1 MAAPAGGGPAAAPAA
16 ASPVTRP
23 GLSLGERQLTALS
36 ELAGLVAGGVT
47 RRGQLATA
55 TGLSRAAV
63 AQRVDLLIDRGLLV
77 ETGTAATERGRP
89 PLTLQLASHAAV
101 VCAVDLGATHSTVAV
116 AGLGGGVLAENTRDV
131 DIDDGPEAVL
141 TGVHEQLGDLLAAA
155 GHPAEHVRAISV
167 GVPGP
172 VEATTGTVVRPPI
185 MRGWDGYR
193 VPGFFAGRYDAPV
206 LVDNDVNMMALGE
219 YGHRPATAHLLYV
232 KVGTGIGCGIVSGG
246 VVHRGA
252 SGAAG
257 DIGHIPVPGHDHVLC
272 HCGNTGCVEAVAS
285 GAAVAATLREA
296 GLPAEHAADVVRLVA
311 AGDPLARR
319 QVRLAAQRIG
329 EVLASLVSFWNPD
342 TIVLGGSIASLHDD
356 LLADI
361 RAAVYRRALPLA
373 TRTVA
378 IETTLLGRRAGIE
391 GAHRL
396 AVHHLLSPDGIAHLL
411 TPPGP

>member
-1 MAAPAGGGPAAAPAA
+1 MTAT
-16 ASPVTRP
+16 SD
-23 GLSLGERQLTALS
+23 RQLTALS

-47 RRGQLATA
+47 RRSQLATA

-63 AQRVDLLIDRGLLV
+63 AQRVDLLIAKGLLV
-77 ETGTAATERGRP
+77 ETGTVATERGRP
-89 PLTLQLASHAAV
+89 PLTLQLASAGAV

-116 AGLGGGVLAENTRDV
+116 ADLGGTVLAEATEDL
-131 DIDDGPEAVL
+131 DINDGPEAVL
-141 TGVHEQLGDLLAAA
+141 TGLHKQLSRLLDSA
-155 GHPAEHVRAISV
+155 GHPADHVRAISI
-167 GVPGP
+167 GLPGP
-172 VEATTGTVVRPPI
+172 VEASTGTVIRPPI

-193 VPGFFAGRYDAPV
+193 VPSFFADRYRAPV
-206 LVDNDVNMMALGE
+206 LADNDVNMMALGE
-219 YGHRPATAHLLYV
+219 YGHRPAAAHLLYV

-252 SGAAG
+252 TGAAG
-257 DIGHIPVPGHDHVLC
+257 DIGHIRVPGHDEVLC
-272 HCGNTGCVEAVAS
+272 RCGNTGCVEAVAS
-285 GAAVAATLREA
+285 GAAIAATLREA

-319 QVRLAAQRIG
+319 QVRLAAQRLGDVI
-329 EVLASLVSFWNPD
+329 ASLVSFYNPD

-391 GAHRL
+391 GARRL
-396 AVHHLLSPDGIAHLL
+396 AVQHLLSPEGIGQMLADA
-411 TPPGP
+411 P

>member
-1 MAAPAGGGPAAAPAA
+1 MASAAGD
-16 ASPVTRP
+16 
-23 GLSLGERQLTALS
+23 RQLAALS
-36 ELAGLVAGGVT
+36 ELAGLVATGVN
-47 RRGQLATA
+47 RRSRLAAA

-63 AQRVDLLIDRGLLV
+63 AQRVDMLIAKGLLV
-77 ETGTAATERGRP
+77 ETGTAATDRGRP
-89 PLTLQLASHAAV
+89 PLTLQLASDTAV

-116 AGLGGGVLAENTRDV
+116 AGLGGAVLAEATEDL
-131 DIDDGPEAVL
+131 DINEGPEAVL
-141 TGVHEQLGDLLAAA
+141 DGLHAQLGRLLAES
-155 GHPAEHVRAISV
+155 GHPADHVRAIGI

-172 VEATTGTVVRPPI
+172 VEASTGTVVRPPI

-193 VPGFFAGRYDAPV
+193 VPAFFAGRYRAPV

-219 YGHRPATAHLLYV
+219 YGHRPAARHLLYV

-257 DIGHIPVPGHDHVLC
+257 DIGHIRVPGQDDVLC

-285 GAAVAATLREA
+285 GAAIAAALREA
-296 GLPAEHAADVVRLVA
+296 GLPAEHVADVVRLVA

-319 QVRLAAQRIG
+319 HVRLAAQRIG
-329 EVLASLVSFWNPD
+329 EVLASLVSFYNPD

-378 IETTLLGRRAGIE
+378 IEPTLLGRRAGIE
-391 GAHRL
+391 GARRL
-396 AVHHLLSPDGIAHLL
+396 AVHHLLSPEGLPHMLAGADGEA
-411 TPPGP
+411 

>member
-1 MAAPAGGGPAAAPAA
+1 
-16 ASPVTRP
+16 
-23 GLSLGERQLTALS
+23 
-36 ELAGLVAGGVT
+36 
-47 RRGQLATA
+47 
-55 TGLSRAAV
+55 
-63 AQRVDLLIDRGLLV
+63 V
-77 ETGTAATERGRP
+77 ETGTAATDRGRP
-89 PLTLQLASHAAV
+89 PLTLQLASDTAV

-116 AGLGGGVLAENTRDV
+116 AELGGTVLAEATEDL
-131 DIDDGPEAVL
+131 DINDGPDAVL
-141 TGVHEQLGDLLAAA
+141 GGLHEQLGRLLAGA
-155 GHPAEHVRAISV
+155 GHPADHVRAISI

-172 VEATTGTVVRPPI
+172 VEASTGTVIRPPI

-193 VPGFFAGRYDAPV
+193 VPAFFAGRYRAPV

-219 YGHRPATAHLLYV
+219 YGHRPATRHLLYV

-257 DIGHIPVPGHDHVLC
+257 DIGHIRVPGQDEVLC

-285 GAAVAATLREA
+285 GAAIAAALREA

-319 QVRLAAQRIG
+319 HVRLAAQRIG
-329 EVLASLVSFWNPD
+329 EVLASLVSFYNPD

-378 IETTLLGRRAGIE
+378 IEPTLLGRRAGIE
-391 GAHRL
+391 GARRL
-396 AVHHLLSPDGIAHLL
+396 AVHHLLSPEGLAHMLA
-411 TPPGP
+411 GA

>member
-1 MAAPAGGGPAAAPAA
+1 VSAA
-16 ASPVTRP
+16 
-23 GLSLGERQLTALS
+23 GERQLTALS
-36 ELAGLVAGGVT
+36 ELAGLVAGGAT
-47 RRGQLATA
+47 RRSQLATA

-63 AQRVDLLIDRGLLV
+63 AQRVDLLITKGLLV
-77 ETGTAATERGRP
+77 ETGTVATERGRP
-89 PLTLQLASHAAV
+89 PLALQLASDTAV

-116 AGLGGGVLAENTRDV
+116 AELGGAVLAEATEEL
-131 DIDDGPEAVL
+131 DINEGPEAVL
-141 TGVHEQLGDLLAAA
+141 SGLHEQLGRLLSAA
-155 GHPAEHVRAISV
+155 GHPASHVRAIGI

-172 VEATTGTVVRPPI
+172 VEASTGTVIRPPI

-193 VPGFFAGRYDAPV
+193 VPGFFEGRYDAPV

-219 YGHRPATAHLLYV
+219 YAHRPATAQLMYV

-246 VVHRGA
+246 SVHRGA
-252 SGAAG
+252 TGAAG
-257 DIGHIPVPGHDHVLC
+257 DIGHIRVPGHDDVLC

-296 GLPAEHAADVVRLVA
+296 GLPVEHVADVVRLVQ
-311 AGDPLARR
+311 AGDPTARR

-329 EVLASLVSFWNPD
+329 DVLASLVSFWNPD
-342 TIVLGGSIASLHDD
+342 TIALGGSIASLHDD

-378 IETTLLGRRAGIE
+378 IESTILGRRAGIE
-391 GAHRL
+391 GARRR
-396 AVHHLLSPDGIAHLL
+396 AVQHLLSPEGIGEFLA
-411 TPPGP
+411 GR

>member
-1 MAAPAGGGPAAAPAA
+1 MEDPYRDPSRNVTAPAD
-16 ASPVTRP
+16 
-23 GLSLGERQLTALS
+23 RQLAALS
-36 ELAGLVAGGVT
+36 ELAGLVAGGAT
-47 RRGQLATA
+47 RRSQLAAA

-63 AQRVDLLIDRGLLV
+63 AQRVDLLIAKGLLV
-77 ETGTAATERGRP
+77 ETGTVATERGRP
-89 PLTLQLASHAAV
+89 PLALELASATAV
-101 VCAVDLGATHSTVAV
+101 VAAVDLGATHSTVAV
-116 AGLGGGVLAENTRDV
+116 AGLGGAVLAEGTAEL
-131 DIDDGPEAVL
+131 DIDHGPEAVL
-141 TGVHEQLGDLLAAA
+141 GAVDEQLRALLAAA
-155 GHPAEHVRAISV
+155 GHPADHVKALSI

-172 VEATTGTVVRPPI
+172 VEASTGTVIRPPI
-185 MRGWDGYR
+185 MRGWDGFR

-219 YGHRPATAHLLYV
+219 YAHRPAATHLLYV

-246 VVHRGA
+246 RVHRGA

-257 DIGHIPVPGHDHVLC
+257 DIGHIRVPGHDDVLC

-296 GLPAEHAADVVRLVA
+296 GLPVEHVADVVRLVA
-311 AGDPLARR
+311 AGDPRARR

-329 EVLASLVSFWNPD
+329 DVLASLVSFFNPD
-342 TIVLGGSIASLHDD
+342 TIVLGGSVASLHDD

-391 GAHRL
+391 GARRH
-396 AVHHLLSPDGIAHLL
+396 AVQHLLSPQGIAHMLA
-411 TPPGP
+411 GAGAGAGADAGA

>member
-1 MAAPAGGGPAAAPAA
+1 VTAA
-16 ASPVTRP
+16 
-23 GLSLGERQLTALS
+23 GERQLASLS
-36 ELAGLVAGGVT
+36 ELAGLVAGGT
-47 RRGQLATA
+47 DRRSGLVAA

-63 AQRVDLLIDRGLLV
+63 AQRVDLLIAKGVLV
-77 ETGTAATERGRP
+77 ETGTAAAGRGRP
-89 PLTLQLASHAAV
+89 PLTLRLASSGAV

-116 AGLGGGVLAENTRDV
+116 AELGGDVLAEATEEL
-131 DIDDGPEAVL
+131 DINDGPEAVL
-141 TGVHEQLGDLLAAA
+141 TGLHTQLGRLLTAA
-155 GHPAEHVRAISV
+155 GHPPAHVKAISI

-172 VEATTGTVVRPPI
+172 VEASTGTVIRPPI

-219 YGHRPATAHLLYV
+219 YAERPATAHLMYV

-246 VVHRGA
+246 RVHRGA

-257 DIGHIPVPGHDHVLC
+257 DIGHIRVPGQDDVLC

-285 GAAVAATLREA
+285 GAAIAATLREA
-296 GLPAEHAADVVRLVA
+296 GLPVRNVADVVRLVT
-311 AGDPLARR
+311 AGDPVARR

-329 EVLASLVSFWNPD
+329 EVLASLVSFYNPD

-391 GAHRL
+391 GARRR
-396 AVHHLLSPDGIAHLL
+396 AVHHLLSPHGLARMLN
-411 TPPGP
+411 

>member
-1 MAAPAGGGPAAAPAA
+1 LA
-16 ASPVTRP
+16 
-23 GLSLGERQLTALS
+23 ALS
-36 ELAGLVAGGVT
+36 ELAGLIATGT
-47 RRGQLATA
+47 NRRSRLAAA

-63 AQRVDLLIDRGLLV
+63 AQRVDMLIAKGLLE
-77 ETGTAATERGRP
+77 ETGTAATDRGRP
-89 PLTLQLASHAAV
+89 PLTLQLASDTAV

-116 AGLGGGVLAENTRDV
+116 AELGGTVLAEATEDL
-131 DIDDGPEAVL
+131 DINDGPDAVL
-141 TGVHEQLGDLLAAA
+141 GGLHEQLGRLLAGA
-155 GHPAEHVRAISV
+155 GHPADHVRAISI

-172 VEATTGTVVRPPI
+172 VEASTGTVIRPPI

-193 VPGFFAGRYDAPV
+193 VPAFVAGRYRAPV
-206 LVDNDVNMMALGE
+206 LVDNDVYMMALGE
-219 YGHRPATAHLLYV
+219 YGHRPATRHLLYV

-257 DIGHIPVPGHDHVLC
+257 DIGHIRVPGQDDVLC

-285 GAAVAATLREA
+285 GAAIAAALREA

-319 QVRLAAQRIG
+319 YVRLAAQRIG
-329 EVLASLVSFWNPD
+329 EVLASLVSFYNPD

-378 IETTLLGRRAGIE
+378 IEPTLLGRRAGIE
-391 GAHRL
+391 GARRL
-396 AVHHLLSPDGIAHLL
+396 AVHHLLSPEGLSHMLAGATGDA
-411 TPPGP
+411 

>member
-1 MAAPAGGGPAAAPAA
+1 MAGAAKAPAA
-16 ASPVTRP
+16 ASD
-23 GLSLGERQLTALS
+23 RQLTALS
-36 ELAGLVAGGVT
+36 ELAGLVAGGAT
-47 RRGQLATA
+47 RRSQLATA

-77 ETGTAATERGRP
+77 ETGTVATDRGRP

-116 AGLGGGVLAENTRDV
+116 AELGGTVLAEATDDL
-131 DIDDGPEAVL
+131 DINDGPEAVL
-141 TGVHEQLGDLLAAA
+141 TGLHAQLGRLLAAA
-155 GHPAEHVRAISV
+155 GHPAGHVRAISI

-172 VEATTGTVVRPPI
+172 VEASTGTVVRPPI
-185 MRGWDGYR
+185 MRGWDGTR

-257 DIGHIPVPGHDHVLC
+257 DIGHIPVPGHDHVPC

-285 GAAVAATLREA
+285 GAAIAATLREA
-296 GLPAEHAADVVRLVA
+296 GLPAAHAADVVRLVA

-319 QVRLAAQRIG
+319 HVRLAAQRIG
-329 EVLASLVSFWNPD
+329 EVLASLVSFYNPD

-378 IETTLLGRRAGIE
+378 IETTVLGRRAGIE
-391 GAHRL
+391 GARRL
-396 AVHHLLSPDGIAHLL
+396 AVQHLLSPEGIGRMLAAS
-411 TPPGP
+411 GR

>member
-1 MAAPAGGGPAAAPAA
+1 MTA
-16 ASPVTRP
+16 ASD
-23 GLSLGERQLTALS
+23 RQLTALS
-36 ELAGLVAGGVT
+36 ELAALVAGGT
-47 RRGQLATA
+47 ARRSQLATA

-63 AQRVDLLIDRGLLV
+63 AQRVDLLIAKGVLV
-77 ETGTAATERGRP
+77 ETGTVATDRGRP
-89 PLTLQLASHAAV
+89 PLTLQLASDGAV

-116 AGLGGGVLAENTRDV
+116 AELGGRVLVEATEDL
-131 DIDDGPEAVL
+131 DINDGPEAVL
-141 TGVHEQLGDLLAAA
+141 SGLHRQLGRLLAAA
-155 GHPAEHVRAISV
+155 GHPAEHVRAISI

-172 VEATTGTVVRPPI
+172 VEASTGTVIRPPI

-193 VPGFFAGRYDAPV
+193 VPAFFADRYRAPV

-246 VVHRGA
+246 LVHRGA
-252 SGAAG
+252 TGAAG
-257 DIGHIPVPGHDHVLC
+257 DIGHIRVPGQDDVLC

-285 GAAVAATLREA
+285 GAAIAATLREA
-296 GLPAEHAADVVRLVA
+296 GLPVEHAADVVRLVT

-319 QVRLAAQRIG
+319 HVRLAAQRLGDVI
-329 EVLASLVSFWNPD
+329 ASLVSFYNPD

-391 GAHRL
+391 GARRL
-396 AVHHLLSPDGIAHLL
+396 AVQHLLSPEGIAHMLDG
-411 TPPGP
+411 TPA

>member
-1 MAAPAGGGPAAAPAA
+1 VTAPGDRRL
-16 ASPVTRP
+16 AS
-23 GLSLGERQLTALS
+23 LS
-36 ELAGLVAGGVT
+36 ELAGLVAGGT
-47 RRGQLATA
+47 NRRSGLATA

-77 ETGTAATERGRP
+77 ETGTVATERGRP
-89 PLTLQLASHAAV
+89 PLTLQLASHTAV
-101 VCAVDLGATHSTVAV
+101 VCAVDLGATHAAVAV
-116 AGLGGGVLAENTRDV
+116 AELGGTVLAEATE
-131 DIDDGPEAVL
+131 DIDINDGPEAVL
-141 TGVHEQLGDLLAAA
+141 TALHEQIGRLLAAA
-155 GHPAEHVRAISV
+155 GRPAEHVRAISI

-172 VEATTGTVVRPPI
+172 VEASTGTVVRPPI

-193 VPGFFAGRYDAPV
+193 VPGFFAGRYAAPV

-219 YGHRPATAHLLYV
+219 YAHRPGTDHLLYV

-246 VVHRGA
+246 LVHRGA
-252 SGAAG
+252 TGAAG
-257 DIGHIPVPGHDHVLC
+257 DIGHIRVPGHDDVLC
-272 HCGNTGCVEAVAS
+272 RCGNTGCVEAVAS
-285 GAAVAATLREA
+285 GAAVAAKLREA
-296 GLPAEHAADVVRLVA
+296 GLPAAHAADVVRLVA

-329 EVLASLVSFWNPD
+329 DVLASLVSFYNPD
-342 TIVLGGSIASLHDD
+342 TIILGGSIASLHDD

-391 GAHRL
+391 GARRL
-396 AVHHLLSPDGIAHLL
+396 AVQHLLSPEGIAHMLKA
-411 TPPGP
+411 PANH

>member
-1 MAAPAGGGPAAAPAA
+1 MTAAGD
-16 ASPVTRP
+16 
-23 GLSLGERQLTALS
+23 RQLTALS
-36 ELAGLVAGGVT
+36 ELAGLVAGGTT
-47 RRGQLATA
+47 RRSQLATA

-63 AQRVDLLIDRGLLV
+63 AQRVDLLIAKGLLV
-77 ETGTAATERGRP
+77 ETGTVVTDRGRP
-89 PLTLQLASHAAV
+89 PLTLQLASRTSV

-116 AGLGGGVLAENTRDV
+116 AELGGAVLAEATEEL
-131 DIDDGPEAVL
+131 DINDGPADVL
-141 TGVHEQLGDLLAAA
+141 TGLHRQIGRLLAAA
-155 GHPAEHVRAISV
+155 GHPGSHVRAISI

-172 VEATTGTVVRPPI
+172 VEARTGTVIRPPI

-193 VPGFFAGRYDAPV
+193 VPAFFAGRFDAPV

-219 YGHRPATAHLLYV
+219 YAHRPSSAHLLYV

-252 SGAAG
+252 TGAAG
-257 DIGHIPVPGHDHVLC
+257 DIGHIRVPGHDDVLC

-285 GAAVAATLREA
+285 GAAIAATLREA
-296 GLPAEHAADVVRLVA
+296 GLPVEHVSDVVRLVA
-311 AGDPLARR
+311 GGDPLARR

-329 EVLASLVSFWNPD
+329 EVLASLVSFHNPD

-378 IETTLLGRRAGIE
+378 IETTVLGRRAGIE
-391 GAHRL
+391 GARRL
-396 AVHHLLSPDGIAHLL
+396 AVRHLLSPEGIGRMIRKS
-411 TPPGP
+411 PGAV

>member
-1 MAAPAGGGPAAAPAA
+1 MAAAAGD
-16 ASPVTRP
+16 
-23 GLSLGERQLTALS
+23 RQLAALS
-36 ELAGLVAGGVT
+36 ELAGLVATGT
-47 RRGQLATA
+47 NRRSQLAAA

-63 AQRVDLLIDRGLLV
+63 AQRVDTLIAKGLLV
-77 ETGTAATERGRP
+77 ETGTAATDRGRP
-89 PLTLQLASHAAV
+89 PLTLRLASDTAV

-116 AGLGGGVLAENTRDV
+116 AGLGGTVLAEATE
-131 DIDDGPEAVL
+131 DIDINDGPDAVL
-141 TGVHEQLGDLLAAA
+141 GGLHDQLGRLLAES
-155 GHPAEHVRAISV
+155 GHPADHVRAISI

-172 VEATTGTVVRPPI
+172 AEASTGTVIRPPI

-193 VPGFFAGRYDAPV
+193 VPAFFAGRYRAPV

-219 YGHRPATAHLLYV
+219 YGHRPATRHLLYV

-257 DIGHIPVPGHDHVLC
+257 DIGHIRVPGQDDVLC

-319 QVRLAAQRIG
+319 HVRLAAQRLG
-329 EVLASLVSFWNPD
+329 EVLASLVSFYNPD
-342 TIVLGGSIASLHDD
+342 TIVLGGSMASLHDD

-378 IETTLLGRRAGIE
+378 IEPTLLGRRAGIE
-391 GAHRL
+391 GARRL
-396 AVHHLLSPDGIAHLL
+396 AVHHLLSPQGLSALL
-411 TPPGP
+411 A

>member
-1 MAAPAGGGPAAAPAA
+1 MTAT
-16 ASPVTRP
+16 S
-23 GLSLGERQLTALS
+23 RQLASLS
-36 ELAGLVAGGVT
+36 ELAALVAAGT
-47 RRGQLATA
+47 RRRSQLATA

-77 ETGTAATERGRP
+77 ETGTVATERGRP
-89 PLTLQLASHAAV
+89 PLTLQLASHTAV
-101 VCAVDLGATHSTVAV
+101 VCAVDLGATHATVAV
-116 AGLGGGVLAENTRDV
+116 AELGGAVLAEATEDL
-131 DIDDGPEAVL
+131 DINDGPQAVL
-141 TGVHEQLGDLLAAA
+141 TALHEQIGRLLAAA
-155 GHPAEHVRAISV
+155 GRPAQHVRAISI

-172 VEATTGTVVRPPI
+172 VEASTGTVVRPPI

-193 VPGFFAGRYDAPV
+193 VPGFFEGRYAAPV

-219 YGHRPATAHLLYV
+219 YAHRPATAHLLYV

-246 VVHRGA
+246 LVHRGA
-252 SGAAG
+252 TGAAG
-257 DIGHIPVPGHDHVLC
+257 DIGHIRVPGHDDVLC

-285 GAAVAATLREA
+285 GAAVAAKLREA
-296 GLPAEHAADVVRLVA
+296 GLSAEHVADVVRLVA
-311 AGDPLARR
+311 AGDPVARR

-329 EVLASLVSFWNPD
+329 DVLASLVSFYNPD

-391 GAHRL
+391 GARRL
-396 AVHHLLSPDGIAHLL
+396 AVQHLLSPEGIAHML
-411 TPPGP
+411 TASAPHKAVANPG